1 MKQELY
7 QELGGLDKLR
17 EIIDTFVDTMF
28 DDVMI
33 GFFFRKNSKQMLKD
47 REFEFAAQFLG
58 ADVKYTGKPLGA
70 AHKNHKI
77 KNGQFSRRKQIFK
90 ETLESY
96 DVPKHIIDLLM
107 EHTES
112 FRVPITKTKNSDS
125 VARQSDT
132 KLS

>member
-17 EIIDTFVDTMF
+17 QIIDTFVDTMF

-33 GFFFRKNSKQMLKD
+33 GFFFRKDSKQMLKD
-47 REFEFAAQFLG
+47 REFEFAARFLG
-58 ADVKYTGKPLGA
+58 ADIIYTGKPLGA

-112 FRVPITKTKNSDS
+112 FRVPITKIKSSDLTGQSS
-125 VARQSDT
+125 VT